1 MTEEEEELK
10 WKRRFV
16 EGVIIYRE
24 TATEKD
30 IERDRERERERE
42 REFAFFCVALRLNE
56 LNTA

>member
-1 MTEEEEELK
+1 MMMMKEEELK

-24 TATEKD
+24 IATEKD
-30 IERDRERERERE
+30 ICRERERESLR
-42 REFAFFCVALRLNE
+42 FLCCVSLRLNK